1 MNDVSK
7 HYRFQRILI
16 EAAQYRT
23 LRQVFKADPE
33 VTPKTAAIIRE
44 VFVAD
49 RDDISFLRECA
60 TA

>member
-33 VTPKTAAIIRE
+33 VTPKIAAIIRD